1 MCPLQRSVGGEFD
14 NEAVAVTAICSTF
27 WLLGDPECKD
37 QETKW
42 IQMGRVSCRVD
53 DLLRWLLCVRTPA
66 HWPIS
71 IFAGANFKM

>member
-37 QETKW
+37 QQTKW
-42 IQMGRVSCRVD
+42 VESRVVD

-71 IFAGANFKM
+71 IFAGANCKT